1 MKIRTRRELEDYVN
15 KGNKV
20 KYLFFW
26 GHTHTG
32 QAVTKACFSQWYGA
46 PFSEDGK
53 EFATA
58 EHYMMYGK
66 AKLFDDALA
75 MANILKANNP
85 GAAKAEGRKVRNFN
99 QERWNENKFD
109 LVVNANLAKFK
120 GNAELKEFLLK
131 TGERV
136 LVEASPVDRVWGVGL
151 SEDSEAVS
159 NPNRWK
165 GENLLGFALM
175 EVRER
180 LSK

>member
-66 AKLFDDALA
+66 AKLFGDELA
-75 MANILKANNP
+75 MENILKSNNP
-85 GAAKAEGRKVRNFN
+85 GAAKAEVQKP
-99 QERWNENKFD
+99 
-109 LVVNANLAKFK
+109 NASKLLIRCLFIVSSSTLRTTLKFK
-120 GNAELKEFLLK
+120 IRRHSRFWARLVLLK
-131 TGERV
+131 KT
-136 LVEASPVDRVWGVGL
+136 L
-151 SEDSEAVS
+151 S
-159 NPNRWK
+159 
-165 GENLLGFALM
+165 
-175 EVRER
+175 
-180 LSK
+180 